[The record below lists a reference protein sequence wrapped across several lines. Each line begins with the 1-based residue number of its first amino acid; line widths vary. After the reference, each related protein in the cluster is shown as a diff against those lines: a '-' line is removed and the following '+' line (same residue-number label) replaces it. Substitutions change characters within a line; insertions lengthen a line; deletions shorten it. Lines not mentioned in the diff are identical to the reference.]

1 MTLGLT
7 GGMGCGKSTAA
18 RLLAERGWRVFDADQ
33 VVRDEVLR
41 EPAVVAAIRARWPE
55 AVDGADSAH
64 SAGSGQAGG
73 VRREA
78 VAARVFVSGGD
89 GELRWLEELTHP
101 RVMARWREAVAAE
114 PGARWVAEVPLL
126 FEKNLEKC
134 FDFTVCVAA
143 SLPSQLARLA
153 GRGLSHASAEARI
166 SKQLPLAKKTEL
178 ADFVLSNDGTPD
190 ALRAQVARLD
200 AALLARG

>member
-18 RLLAERGWRVFDADQ
+18 RLFAELGWRVFDADQ

-41 EPAVVAAIRARWPE
+41 EPEVVAAIRARWPE
-55 AVDGADSAH
+55 AVDATGN
-64 SAGSGQAGG
+64 
-73 VRREA
+73 VCREA
-78 VAARVFVSGGD
+78 VATRVFVAGSES
-89 GELRWLEELTHP
+89 ELRWLEELTHP
-101 RVMARWREAVAAE
+101 RVLACWREAVAEE

-126 FEKNLEKC
+126 FERNLEKC

-143 SLPSQLARLA
+143 SSPSQLARLA
-153 GRGLSHASAEARI
+153 GRGLSYASAEARI
-166 SKQLPLAKKTEL
+166 SRQLPLAKKNEL

-190 ALRAQVARLD
+190 ALRVQVVRLD
-200 AALLARG
+200 ARLAARC

>member
-18 RLLAERGWRVFDADQ
+18 RFLAERGWRVFDADRI
-33 VVRDEVLR
+33 VRDEVLR

-55 AVDGADSAH
+55 AVGSTGSPLADE
-64 SAGSGQAGG
+64 

-78 VAARVFVSGGD
+78 VSTRVFAPD
-89 GELRWLEELTHP
+89 GEEELAWLEELTHP
-101 RVMARWREAVAAE
+101 RVLARWREAVAAE

-143 SLPSQLARLA
+143 SSSSQLVRLA
-153 GRGLSHASAEARI
+153 GRGLSQASAEARI

-178 ADFVLSNDGTPD
+178 ADFVLSNDGTPE

-200 AALLARG
+200 TELAPSR

>member
-1 MTLGLT
+1 
-7 GGMGCGKSTAA
+7 
-18 RLLAERGWRVFDADQ
+18 V
-33 VVRDEVLR
+33 VLR

-55 AVDGADSAH
+55 AADGASTPR
-64 SAGSGQAGG
+64 AGG

-78 VAARVFVSGGD
+78 VAARVFAPGAD
-89 GELRWLEELTHP
+89 EELRWLEELTHP

-166 SKQLPLAKKTEL
+166 SKQLPLAKKNEL

-190 ALRAQVARLD
+190 VLRTQVARLD
-200 AALLARG
+200 AALAARG

>member
-1 MTLGLT
+1 MKLGLT

-18 RLLAERGWRVFDADQ
+18 RFFAELGWRVFDADR
-33 VVRDEVLR
+33 VVRKEVLR
-41 EPAVVAAIRARWPE
+41 EPEVVAAIRARWPE
-55 AVDGADSAH
+55 TVA
-64 SAGSGQAGG
+64 AGG

-78 VAARVFVSGGD
+78 VAARVFAPGAE

-126 FEKNLEKC
+126 FEKKLQKS
-134 FDFTVCVAA
+134 FDFTACVAA
-143 SLPSQLARLA
+143 SSTSQLARLA
-153 GRGLSHASAEARI
+153 GRGLPQASAEARI
-166 SKQLPLAKKTEL
+166 SKQFPLAPKIEL

-200 AALLARG
+200 ASLQGVAESL